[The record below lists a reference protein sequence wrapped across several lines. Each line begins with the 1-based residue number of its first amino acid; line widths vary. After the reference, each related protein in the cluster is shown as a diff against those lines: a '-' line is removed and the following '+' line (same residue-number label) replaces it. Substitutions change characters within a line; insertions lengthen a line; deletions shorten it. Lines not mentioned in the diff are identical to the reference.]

1 MQNIN
6 FFAIHQLLIAT
17 VYEWNVGV
25 YQAWFKLPLWTTL
38 YKSPYLLYD
47 LIDIKHKMTN
57 YAWNSTFTDIF
68 SQRFIFPFSAV
79 CLLLCSS
86 CQTWLKSPRMKSV
99 SSKATLFPFSAL
111 HSVWPQWEWI
121 FLYVEQPFGWSFPK
135 WGWTKTACF
144 RQTMNWG
151 NQVWNNKDYFYLI
164 HVKLL
169 QQSLRIKY

>member
-1 MQNIN
+1 MKFN
-6 FFAIHQLLIAT
+6 F
-17 VYEWNVGV
+17 
-25 YQAWFKLPLWTTL
+25 
-38 YKSPYLLYD
+38 YK
-47 LIDIKHKMTN
+47 
-57 YAWNSTFTDIF
+57 DIF
-68 SQRFIFPFSAV
+68 SQRFIFPFYAV

-169 QQSLRIKY
+169 QQSLRIKYWVQIRRLAFNLQKVIIALWLLFSDRFTHNKIKKVYSHGAAKQ